1 MKEKGLYIIAIIGSV
16 ICFIGDNLLGFY
28 APTPN
33 FGNKIVGI
41 KFSYEWAEVNPIR
54 FAVAGFFGVV
64 ALIMMFAGMY
74 AVYLRMKNNGDNL
87 SRPFLLSSFLFVSVG
102 TLYHNVFAITAY
114 IFNRLSPSGMETAQT
129 ISMEIFNTYILVGA
143 LAAVGYA
150 GLVILFFI
158 SGLRGNIYPHRY
170 MCLINPFIIMILSLI
185 LSKIL
190 PQTPIVNGFFGMGQQ
205 SIGLFITFV
214 ALYMTTGETKR
225 Y

>member
-1 MKEKGLYIIAIIGSV
+1 MKEKGLYIIAIIGSI
-16 ICFIGDNLLGFY
+16 ICFIGDNLLGFFT
-28 APTPN
+28 PTPN

-41 KFSYEWAEVNPIR
+41 SFSYEWAEVDPAR
-54 FAVAGFFGVV
+54 FAVAGFLGVV

-87 SRPFLLSSFLFVSVG
+87 SKPFLLSSFLFVSVG

-114 IFNRLSPSGMETAQT
+114 IFNRLSPGGIEDAQVL
-129 ISMEIFNTYILVGA
+129 SMEVFNTFIIVGA

-150 GLVILFFI
+150 GLVIMFFV
-158 SGLRGNIYPHRY
+158 SSLRGSIYPHRY
-170 MCLINPFIIMILSLI
+170 MCLINPFIIMVLSLM

-190 PQTPIVNGFFGMGQQ
+190 PQTPLVNGFLGMGQQ

-214 ALYMTTGETKR
+214 ALYMTSKERIG
-225 Y
+225 